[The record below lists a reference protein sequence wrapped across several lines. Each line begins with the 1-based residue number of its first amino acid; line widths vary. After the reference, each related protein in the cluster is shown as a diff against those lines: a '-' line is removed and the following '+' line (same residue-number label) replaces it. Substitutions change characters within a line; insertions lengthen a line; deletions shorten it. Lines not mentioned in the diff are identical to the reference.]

1 MKTFSAPVQ
10 AALAS
15 GSLAIVQL
23 VHLAFSSPICLNTST
38 WDLVWSGDTYKGA
51 YGLGTVSAITDK
63 PGEVQGL
70 SLELFG
76 DGAAVALALDASDL
90 VQGTACTIRTA
101 IIETTTYTVLDAP
114 VEWAGTLDTM
124 SIGEDGASA
133 SIRVSAESRAVDL
146 LRGTPWQYTDAD
158 QILINPT
165 DRSMRYIVDQID
177 KPLVW
182 PAKSFYYQ

>member
-15 GSLAIVQL
+15 GALAIVQL
-23 VHLAFSSPICLNTST
+23 VRLGFSTPVCLNTST
-38 WDLVWSGDTYKGA
+38 WDLVWGADTYKGA
-51 YGLGTVSAITDK
+51 YGLGTVSTITDK

-70 SLELFG
+70 TLELFG
-76 DGAAVALALDASDL
+76 DGAAVGMALDDADI
-90 VQGTACTIRTA
+90 VQGTACEIRTA

-114 VEWAGTLDTM
+114 IEWAGTLDTM

-146 LRGTPWQYTDAD
+146 LRGTPWQYSDAD
-158 QILINPT
+158 QILVNAA

-182 PAKSFYYQ
+182 PAKSYYYQ